1 MTEYK
6 RQYREIPDET
16 KQKISQTSK
25 GKKKSEWH
33 KEHIRQAM
41 LDYWQTVPHRPDSN
55 DEKNNNSNNNEK
67 P

>member
-41 LDYWQTVPHRPDSN
+41 LDYWQTVPHRPENNGSQTLN
-55 DEKNNNSNNNEK
+55 DEEK
-67 P
+67 